1 MSDKVWFHKGLRF
14 ECTGC
19 GDCCTGAPGFVWV
32 NGDEIRALAASIG
45 LSVEEFEATYVRKI
59 GVRRSLIEYDNGDC
73 VLFDPERRQC
83 LAYDARPRQCRTWP
97 FWESTAGTPEDWE
110 ETCGE
115 CPGCGKGPLFS
126 PEEISHRMGII
137 RV

>member
-1 MSDKVWFHKGLRF
+1 MSGRVWFEDGLRF

-19 GDCCTGAPGFVWV
+19 GDCCTGAAGFVWV
-32 NGDEIRALAASIG
+32 NGEEIRALAQAVG
-45 LSVEEFEATYVRKI
+45 LSVEEFEATYVRRI

-73 VLFDPERRQC
+73 VLFDPDRRHC
-83 LAYDARPRQCRTWP
+83 LAYEDRPRQCRTWP
-97 FWESTAGTPEDWE
+97 FWESTVGTPEDWQ

-115 CPGCGKGPLFS
+115 CPGCGRGAFVS
-126 PEEISHRMGII
+126 AAEITRRIGVL